1 MLALGSLPNS
11 VEQAQNN
18 LVLVLS
24 WAWTSSPITIWY
36 LVAVVISEHYIIARM
51 LAIYITAGY
60 PTVETTI
67 KALRILDK
75 AGVDIIE
82 LGVPFSD
89 PLADGPVIQRASHAA
104 LANGV
109 NLDRIFEMVDTA
121 RAEGVHAAG
130 KGLDNIILFSYYN
143 PLFAYGFDRLIARC
157 LEHKVRGVLIPDLPV
172 DEATELRVKFQAA
185 GLHLVLLAAIT
196 STDERLAS
204 IARNSSPFIYLVS
217 RIGTTGSSEDLRD
230 LRANIDDGNDARLR
244 TVISKLRTAAPDKL
258 IGLGFGIDSPEK
270 VREAY
275 SQGADIAIIGSKAIT
290 VMEEDTKLGAFTK
303 FIDSLK
309 SKASI

>member
-1 MLALGSLPNS
+1 MMS
-11 VEQAQNN
+11 
-18 LVLVLS
+18 
-24 WAWTSSPITIWY
+24 
-36 LVAVVISEHYIIARM
+36 

-60 PTVETTI
+60 PSVETTV

-89 PLADGPVIQRASHAA
+89 PLADGPVIQRASHTA
-104 LANGV
+104 LSNGV
-109 NLDRIFEMVDTA
+109 NLDTIFEMVDTA
-121 RAEGVHAAG
+121 RANGVQSTG

-143 PLFAYGFDRLIARC
+143 PLFAYGFDRIISQC
-157 LEHKVRGVLIPDLPV
+157 LKHGVRGVLIPDLPV
-172 DEATELRVKFQAA
+172 DEATELNAKFRAT

-196 STDERLAS
+196 STDERLVK

-230 LRANIDDGNDARLR
+230 LRKNIDDGNDSRLR
-244 TVISKLRTAAPDKL
+244 TVISKLRAAAPDKL

-270 VREAY
+270 VHEAY
-275 SQGADIAIIGSKAIT
+275 AQGADIAIIGSKAIT
-290 VMEEDTKLGAFTK
+290 VIEEDTKLELFSK
-303 FIDSLK
+303 FINGLK
-309 SKASI
+309 SKATI

>member
-1 MLALGSLPNS
+1 
-11 VEQAQNN
+11 
-18 LVLVLS
+18 
-24 WAWTSSPITIWY
+24 
-36 LVAVVISEHYIIARM
+36 M
-51 LAIYITAGY
+51 LAIYLTAGY
-60 PTVETTI
+60 PSVETTI

-75 AGVDIIE
+75 AGIDIIE

-109 NLDRIFEMVDTA
+109 NLDRIFEMVGTA
-121 RAEGVHAAG
+121 RAESIQAAG

-143 PLFAYGFDRLIARC
+143 PLFAYGFDKLIARC

-196 STDERLAS
+196 STDERLVK
-204 IARNSSPFIYLVS
+204 IAQNSSPFIYLVS
-217 RIGTTGSSEDLRD
+217 RIGTTGSNEDLRD
-230 LRANIDDGNDARLR
+230 LRNAASVDDNDARLR
-244 TVISKLRTAAPDKL
+244 SVISKLRAAAPDKL

-275 SQGADIAIIGSKAIT
+275 ALGADIAIIGSKAIT
-290 VMEEDTKLGAFTK
+290 VMEEDAKLEAFSK
-303 FIDSLK
+303 FISSLNL
-309 SKASI
+309 SKVR